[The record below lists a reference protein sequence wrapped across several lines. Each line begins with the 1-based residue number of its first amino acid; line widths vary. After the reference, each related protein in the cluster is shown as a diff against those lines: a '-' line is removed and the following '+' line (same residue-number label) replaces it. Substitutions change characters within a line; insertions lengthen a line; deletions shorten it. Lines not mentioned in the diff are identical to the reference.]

1 MPCTS
6 FVSSRLQTSKFCC
19 PFYLLL
25 IKIDQPNLQ
34 LMLSNTLALKSIFAI
49 YNAQCSDDWISSRGN
64 RKRHCRIG
72 FYIQISSITLQHD
85 DFTTVLSS
93 YVLVWYFSVRGT
105 SLRLMRPVWTVKWL
119 SLPFL
124 LMQVLMYMW
133 VCVSMYELFFKKCIW
148 MIGNITEDDWRW
160 HTCMTLWRDPTGWAS
175 RMFEYKL

>member
-1 MPCTS
+1 MERQYETSCLAFLNKNQIPEVKLRNGKLPIAHCFQLFRMPCTS

-105 SLRLMRPVWTVKWL
+105 SLRLMRPV
-119 SLPFL
+119 
-124 LMQVLMYMW
+124 
-133 VCVSMYELFFKKCIW
+133 
-148 MIGNITEDDWRW
+148 
-160 HTCMTLWRDPTGWAS
+160 
-175 RMFEYKL
+175 